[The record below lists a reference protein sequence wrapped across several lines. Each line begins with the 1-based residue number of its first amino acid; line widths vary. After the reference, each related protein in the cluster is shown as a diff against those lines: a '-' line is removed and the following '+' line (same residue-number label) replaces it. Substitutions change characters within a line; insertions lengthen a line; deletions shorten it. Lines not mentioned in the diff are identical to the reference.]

1 MVAEKTSFIFYT
13 EWEKP
18 LSLLPPADQG
28 RVMMAIIHYQMGEKD
43 DLSDSP
49 AAAMAFEFIR
59 TLLDK
64 DTKKWEEARSRR
76 SESARNA
83 ANARWNKTNTD
94 NANACER
101 MRTHDDKCDGMPND
115 ADDAQDAVNVNV
127 NVNVNENVKEKES
140 PDGDSK
146 KKNPKPVKHK
156 YGSFGNVLL
165 TDDQYTRVQEDFPL
179 DYDERIEELS
189 EGIELH
195 GYKYKNHYLA
205 LRKWAK
211 KRDQELGRSSPTQKR
226 AAPAKRSGVDRTG
239 LAISPGY
246 HDVDDAEL
254 YEVF

>member
-1 MVAEKTSFIFYT
+1 MRDSMIFYRGFM
-13 EWEKP
+13 EAI
-18 LSLLPPADQG
+18 ADQPPEVFKRLTMAALEYGLDGIEPNLSGLEKAVFVSWRPVIDVNNQRYENGKKGG
-28 RVMMAIIHYQMGEKD
+28 RPKKQTITEEEPKQNQ
-43 DLSDSP
+43 
-49 AAAMAFEFIR
+49 
-59 TLLDK
+59 
-64 DTKKWEEARSRR
+64 TKTEIKPNENQTETKAKP
-76 SESARNA
+76 SETEP
-83 ANARWNKTNTD
+83 K
-94 NANACER
+94 
-101 MRTHDDKCDGMPND
+101 P
-115 ADDAQDAVNVNV
+115 NV
-127 NVNVNENVKEKES
+127 NVNVNENVNENDNEKEKES
-140 PDGDSK
+140 PNGDSK

-165 TDDQYTRVQEDFPL
+165 TDDQYTRVQEEFPL

-226 AAPAKRSGVDRTG
+226 AAPAKRGGVDRTG